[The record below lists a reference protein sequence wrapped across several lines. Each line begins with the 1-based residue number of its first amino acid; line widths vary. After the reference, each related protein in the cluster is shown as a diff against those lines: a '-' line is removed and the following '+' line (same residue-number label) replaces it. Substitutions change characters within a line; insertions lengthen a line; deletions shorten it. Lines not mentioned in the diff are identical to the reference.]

1 MNSRA
6 ASAILDSKMGDPVER
21 RDGENRVS
29 VGGQDPVSRAILK
42 RRNRTLSSMNKIIPL
57 RDRHPPGPILE
68 IA

>member
-42 RRNRTLSSMNKIIPL
+42 RRN
-57 RDRHPPGPILE
+57 
-68 IA
+68 